1 MIVQNLEI
9 VRKEH
14 KNKKNAM
21 STSATQNNIEIEI
34 EENLMASYFSPCPV
48 VIWITKFSFEV
59 QEEKSMPQLHK
70 PEYNMERISEP
81 RNKKVNTTTYVQIN
95 WHF

>member
-34 EENLMASYFSPCPV
+34 EENLMASYFSLCLV
-48 VIWITKFSFEV
+48 VI
-59 QEEKSMPQLHK
+59 
-70 PEYNMERISEP
+70 
-81 RNKKVNTTTYVQIN
+81 
-95 WHF
+95 